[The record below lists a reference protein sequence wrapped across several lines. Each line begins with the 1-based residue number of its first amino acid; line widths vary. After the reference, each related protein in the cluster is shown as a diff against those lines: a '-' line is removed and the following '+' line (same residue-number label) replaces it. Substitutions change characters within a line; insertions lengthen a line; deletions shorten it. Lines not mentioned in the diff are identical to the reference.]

1 MTERNDFNF
10 RRLYESSQASL
21 TDMAARQAEALSRL
35 GRFRNA
41 ITLILKRNY
50 PDMFMKAENA
60 TGSRLGDSDDE
71 IIIAYL
77 ETFITSSKSHKKE
90 QSLQP
95 LKEAL
100 SSLGLNLQ
108 GDDVLA
114 WVDYIHK
121 LRMNGGKIVIPP
133 HESIL
138 SREVDSKPSPIEQ
151 PLPIEDMFED
161 FSTLVD
167 PIIDQNRTPSDDL
180 LENMFTEPE
189 NTVNID
195 IEKAIPSNASLVG
208 RWTPSPVS
216 PSTNSTA
223 HPREE
228 GVVKDFEELVTKD
241 PTNVANP
248 QEVEKP
254 KTVFHE
260 PLRPQLFPSAPK
272 GKRKNRYSRVQADK
286 PDDLTYDVPS
296 SKIQSSEDLT
306 AELSNKLITSCAI
319 ARPVFI
325 RDLVSIAGSRDLVE
339 QWENDCRANPA
350 KNPVRFIGAKLRH
363 RDRGSLVIPATSLR
377 IVNKDIS
384 KNWWW
389 DAIESYRGAKL
400 YELAV
405 LLSVKVGDS
414 LVSSKF
420 MDNFAILRVNA
431 NTGLVAFVVI
441 FTPKVDEP
449 GPINKSFTD
458 ELKELGKERLTQII
472 VLTTIAEDKSI
483 ERVISAID
491 NLVSTEKW
499 SPTCPV
505 SVSYSWE
512 FTDNRGST
520 AHLVVA
526 PSI

>member
-1 MTERNDFNF
+1 MTERSDFNF

-50 PDMFMKAENA
+50 PDMFLKAENA
-60 TGSRLGDSDDE
+60 TGSRLGESDDE

-77 ETFITSSKSHKKE
+77 ETFITSSKSQRKE
-90 QSLQP
+90 QTLQP

-138 SREVDSKPSPIEQ
+138 SREVELKTSPTEQ
-151 PLPIEDMFED
+151 PLLIEDMFED
-161 FSTLVD
+161 FSTNVSVSEH
-167 PIIDQNRTPSDDL
+167 PTEVSEVF
-180 LENMFTEPE
+180 LENMFNEPE
-189 NTVNID
+189 NPVSID
-195 IEKAIPSNASLVG
+195 VDNAISNNASLVG

-216 PSTNSTA
+216 PATNNISHA
-223 HPREE
+223 REE
-228 GVVKDFEELVTKD
+228 GVAKDFEELITKD
-241 PTNVANP
+241 ITPAINP
-248 QEVEKP
+248 EQKEEP
-254 KTVFHE
+254 KNIFHE

-296 SKIQSSEDLT
+296 SKMQTNIDLT

-325 RDLVSIAGSRDLVE
+325 RDLVSVAGSRDLVE

-377 IVNKDIS
+377 IINKDIS

-405 LLSVKVGDS
+405 LLGVKVGDS

-420 MDNFAILRVNA
+420 MDNFAVLRVNA

-449 GPINKSFTD
+449 GPINTSFTD

>member
-1 MTERNDFNF
+1 
-10 RRLYESSQASL
+10 
-21 TDMAARQAEALSRL
+21 
-35 GRFRNA
+35 
-41 ITLILKRNY
+41 
-50 PDMFMKAENA
+50 
-60 TGSRLGDSDDE
+60 
-71 IIIAYL
+71 
-77 ETFITSSKSHKKE
+77 
-90 QSLQP
+90 
-95 LKEAL
+95 
-100 SSLGLNLQ
+100 
-108 GDDVLA
+108 
-114 WVDYIHK
+114 
-121 LRMNGGKIVIPP
+121 
-133 HESIL
+133 
-138 SREVDSKPSPIEQ
+138 
-151 PLPIEDMFED
+151 
-161 FSTLVD
+161 
-167 PIIDQNRTPSDDL
+167 
-180 LENMFTEPE
+180 
-189 NTVNID
+189 
-195 IEKAIPSNASLVG
+195 
-208 RWTPSPVS
+208 
-216 PSTNSTA
+216 
-223 HPREE
+223 
-228 GVVKDFEELVTKD
+228 
-241 PTNVANP
+241 
-248 QEVEKP
+248 
-254 KTVFHE
+254 
-260 PLRPQLFPSAPK
+260 
-272 GKRKNRYSRVQADK
+272 VQADK

-296 SKIQSSEDLT
+296 SKIQSSENLT
-306 AELSNKLITSCAI
+306 AELSNKLTTSCAI

-449 GPINKSFTD
+449 GPINKNFTD